1 VEQRKT
7 RSTGMQKEFPLIPMR
22 SLAKCS
28 VARSAKVGPETDSES
43 ELK

>member
-22 SLAKCS
+22 SLAKSS
-28 VARSAKVGPETDSES
+28 VARSSCKKESLSMLSEI
-43 ELK
+43 